1 MPQGG
6 APSRPSQTHPGRRSG
21 GTRFSR
27 ARAPPIT
34 EVRPAEPRGA
44 PLIVTRRLLLL
55 IPIVAA
61 LAFVIAIAVLR
72 RPAPP
77 RAPDRFVLG
86 RGSTIA
92 LVHGP
97 GGSTEDWL
105 PTARLLAESHRVVLI
120 ELPGHG
126 LAPLPEPL
134 TLERAAEVLHARLEA
149 ESKEPVVLVG
159 HGAGG
164 LVAALEAAQHPERVR
179 ALVLIETALRPQT
192 DGEKLRELLVGIHL
206 DYPRLLRRIYT
217 GYGRDSAQ
225 GEMLHARAARMAPA
239 SLGPWLSLGLLA
251 DVSLRMRHLRPPLLA
266 IFSERSWP
274 VERAWSEVAKPLG
287 YPATPNTR
295 AARVEGCG
303 HFPMLDRPEEIARL
317 IRHFADDSNRE
328 PVAAR

>member
-1 MPQGG
+1 
-6 APSRPSQTHPGRRSG
+6 
-21 GTRFSR
+21 
-27 ARAPPIT
+27 
-34 EVRPAEPRGA
+34 
-44 PLIVTRRLLLL
+44 VTRRLLLL
-55 IPIVAA
+55 ITVAAA

-77 RAPDRFVLG
+77 RAPHRFALG
-86 RGSTIA
+86 SGPTIA
-92 LVHGP
+92 LLHGP
-97 GGSTEDWL
+97 GGGTEDWL
-105 PTARLLAESHRVVLI
+105 PTARLLAKSYRVVLI

-134 TLERAAEVLHARLEA
+134 TLERAAQALHVTLEA

-159 HGAGG
+159 HGAAG
-164 LVAALEAAQHPERVR
+164 LVAALEAAEHPDRVR

-192 DGEKLRELLVGIHL
+192 DGEELREQLAGIHL
-206 DYPRLLRRIYT
+206 DYPRVVRRIYS

-266 IFSERSWP
+266 IFSERLWP
-274 VERAWSEVAKPLG
+274 VERSWPEVAAPLG
-287 YPATPNTR
+287 YPDTPN
-295 AARVEGCG
+295 ARSARIEGCG

-317 IRHFADDSNRE
+317 IQHFAEVSSRE